1 MDGRRIPSELR
12 TKFSRWDVIKILVQM
27 EGRKIGRLT
36 FISHE
41 GHGYWRCQ
49 CDCGN
54 VVVVNGSTVRSGNRI
69 SCGCYRKETATI
81 QARKNSQDKFVGVF
95 INNLG
100 YRMIHVP
107 NHPNA
112 NIRGYVLEHRLV
124 MEKAIGRY
132 LTADEVVHHKNHD
145 KLDNRIENLELLT
158 RSEHQSMH
166 MKERLAS
173 KVVTA

>member
-1 MDGRRIPSELR
+1 
-12 TKFSRWDVIKILVQM
+12 
-27 EGRKIGRLT
+27 
-36 FISHE
+36 
-41 GHGYWRCQ
+41 
-49 CDCGN
+49 
-54 VVVVNGSTVRSGNRI
+54 
-69 SCGCYRKETATI
+69 
-81 QARKNSQDKFVGVF
+81 
-95 INNLG
+95 
-100 YRMIHVP
+100 MIHVP

-124 MEKAIGRY
+124 MGKAIGRY